1 MSILDIRDMIKDDNL
16 EIDLKN
22 NELKVF
28 LEEEFGNNTRF
39 C

>member
-22 NELKVF
+22 SELKVF
-28 LEEEFGNNTRF
+28 LEEKFGNNTRL

>member
-22 NELKVF
+22 SELKVF
-28 LEEEFGNNTRF
+28 LEEKFGNNTRF